1 MKLTAIVSEEKL
13 LRGFRTDEIGILFQ
27 IVTNEDEHEKK
38 TIRDKIGTLKKG
50 YKNKTIYLGSY
61 ALVRCSTYS
70 RFHLKCYA

>member
-38 TIRDKIGTLKKG
+38 TIRDKIGTLKKRLQ
-50 YKNKTIYLGSY
+50 K
-61 ALVRCSTYS
+61 
-70 RFHLKCYA
+70 